1 MLVQWGLILT
11 VILDD
16 GHGRRPLAEDGG
28 TMAAAIP
35 PASTASVMS
44 SRRIEKSAEGTEV
57 KRIDSGGGGGG
68 VAVTVMLHAPKWF
81 HRRYMV
87 MIQNVLVNLPPNWK
101 IQIFY
106 NEDWFHKDVLP
117 YHPGLERLLQQQQQ
131 QQQQEND
138 SEIKNIQQQQ
148 QQNIIWTPIPDS
160 VLYPDPNKRRSLI
173 RPKVLLKSI
182 WFWESVVAENV
193 FMFSGNGV
201 VCGNH
206 HHFSGNADTQHH
218 LLDRF
223 LSYDYV
229 GTPWGRHDGRGGS
242 GETHSLRRKSA
253 MIRILQMFDPLTL
266 NEMEMP
272 DYLYFT
278 QHMMKS
284 IGDSKNDGSASYRI
298 ADKNTTMLFGGVQV
312 LEDPSDKTGFA
323 VTPVP
328 FVVSGT
334 QASLEWS
341 HREALLNVC
350 PELKMIFPSL
360 HEPGT

>member
-1 MLVQWGLILT
+1 MT
-11 VILDD
+11 STS
-16 GHGRRPLAEDGG
+16 A
-28 TMAAAIP
+28 M
-35 PASTASVMS
+35 PASTASAN
-44 SRRIEKSAEGTEV
+44 IEESKEGTKIRKV
-57 KRIDSGGGGGG
+57 DGGSGGGGG

-87 MIQNVLVNLPPNWK
+87 MIQNVLVNLPKNWK

-106 NEDWFHKDVLP
+106 NEDWFQKDVLP
-117 YHPGLERLLQQQQQ
+117 YHPGLERLQQQQQ
-131 QQQQEND
+131 KKQQEND
-138 SEIKNIQQQQ
+138 SEATNR
-148 QQNIIWTPIPDS
+148 IIWTPIPNS

-206 HHFSGNADTQHH
+206 HHSANGDTHHH

-229 GTPWGRHDGRGGS
+229 GTPWGRHDGRGGN
-242 GETHSLRRKSA
+242 GETHSFRHRSA

-284 IGDSKNDGSASYRI
+284 IGDQKDGSTSYRV
-298 ADKNTTMLFGGVQV
+298 ADKNMTMLFGGVHV
-312 LEDPSDKTGFA
+312 LEDPSDKTGF
-323 VTPVP
+323 VVNPVP